1 MAFNVGF
8 AQVTVRPSF
17 AGFQTEAK
25 RAVNSQM
32 PAVGAAAGAQ
42 MASGVKKAGAP
53 AAKGF
58 SETASKE
65 MAKPE
70 TTTPFAG
77 AGKRAGTAFIGS
89 LKSALAPMAGI
100 FAAAGISNFVKS
112 TVNDASD
119 LGEALNAVN
128 VTFGKNAAGIKK
140 LGEEAARSVGL
151 SNVEFNSLAVR
162 FSAFTDKIAGEGGDV
177 VGIMKDLTGRAS
189 DFASVMNL
197 EVNEAAQL
205 FQSGLAGESEPLRR
219 YGLDLSAAAV
229 EAYAYA
235 NGIAKS
241 GEQLTENQKIQARYA
256 LIMEQTAKM
265 QGDFANTSDSL
276 ANSQRILKSEW
287 TNLKAELGNNLI
299 PVFER
304 LVVWAKD
311 EMIPAIRDLVNWIKE
326 NKDEIKAWAIAIGAA
341 AVAFGVLKTALA
353 ITGWISEFTK
363 ATGAARLAM
372 LGFNTALLANPIG
385 LVIGALALLVGA
397 VVLAYHNI
405 EGFRNF
411 VDTAWATIKKAISDA
426 WENGI
431 KPAFDAI
438 KTWISDTLIPLFER
452 FYRDVIVPVWDG
464 IKWAIDGAWNSIKL
478 IFDLIV
484 WAVENILG
492 KAFTWFLDAVIRPVW
507 DAVRKKIEEVWDNVK
522 PVLQALGDFVKD
534 TLAPAIKKGIDK
546 IKGFFDLLREA
557 AAKPINFVIETVY
570 NNGIRA
576 VFEKVAKAIGSDARL
591 PYASPIGWG
600 STSQGS
606 SGGGAM
612 RAFAKGGFAAP
623 GLALVGEEGPE
634 LVDFRTPGRV
644 YTADQTDEL
653 LRAAA
658 GKNKSEAMLPMGDGI
673 GGVFSS
679 ALSWIRGGLA
689 AAASAVLN
697 PIRSLLRGLGDS
709 ALGGIISGAALKAI
723 DGLMGW
729 IKGKDDVVSGPL
741 IGNGWARPSRGN
753 LTSVYGS
760 RWGAFHNGIDYGGNL
775 PVYAAR
781 DGVVVKT
788 GWNSG
793 YGNTGL
799 GVRIAHG
806 GGFETYYGHAD
817 PGEIRVKEGQYVKA
831 GQWIS
836 MGGNTGNSTGQHLH
850 FSIFKNGKSLNP
862 RDFGIYDNGGWL
874 TPGVQAVA
882 NLTGK
887 PEAVLTD
894 RQWSNIE
901 TLVADGGLG
910 DVYHVQVLVKPED
923 LEGLKTVEQFVNN
936 IGRNARMRKGA

>member
-65 MAKPE
+65 MAKPA

-89 LKSALAPMAGI
+89 LKSALAPMAGV

-112 TVNDASD
+112 TVNDASA
-119 LGEALNAVN
+119 LGESLNAVN

-235 NGIAKS
+235 NGIAES

-326 NKDEIKAWAIAIGAA
+326 NKDEIKAWAIAIGSA

-353 ITGWISEFTK
+353 ITGWISEFTT

-372 LGFNTALLANPIG
+372 LGFNASLLANPIG

-397 VVLAYHNI
+397 VVYAYNNI

-431 KPAFDAI
+431 TPACDAI

-484 WAVENILG
+484 WAVENTLG

-507 DAVRKKIEEVWDNVK
+507 DAVQKKIEEVWDNVK

-534 TLAPAIKKGIDK
+534 TLAPGIKEGIDK
-546 IKGFFDLLREA
+546 IKGFFDSLREA

-612 RAFAKGGFAAP
+612 RACAKGGFAAP

-634 LVDFRTPGRV
+634 LVDFRTPGRRWE
-644 YTADQTDEL
+644 DQVRSHAPDGRRYRRRLLLGALVDSWGPRRRRECCPQSDPLPPPWSRRLRPWRYHLRRRTQGHRWPCGMDQGQGRRG
-653 LRAAA
+653 LRASHRKRL
-658 GKNKSEAMLPMGDGI
+658 GTPVPWQHHLRLRLPLGRLPQRYRLRRQPPG
-673 GGVFSS
+673 
-679 ALSWIRGGLA
+679 LRRPRWRGGQD
-689 AAASAVLN
+689 
-697 PIRSLLRGLGDS
+697 RMELRLRQH
-709 ALGGIISGAALKAI
+709 
-723 DGLMGW
+723 
-729 IKGKDDVVSGPL
+729 
-741 IGNGWARPSRGN
+741 RPWREDR
-753 LTSVYGS
+753 S
-760 RWGAFHNGIDYGGNL
+760 RWGL
-775 PVYAAR
+775 R
-781 DGVVVKT
+781 DLLRPRR
-788 GWNSG
+788 S
-793 YGNTGL
+793 
-799 GVRIAHG
+799 RR
-806 GGFETYYGHAD
+806 D
-817 PGEIRVKEGQYVKA
+817 PGE
-831 GQWIS
+831 
-836 MGGNTGNSTGQHLH
+836 GGPVCQGRPVDLDGWQHRQQH
-850 FSIFKNGKSLNP
+850 RP
-862 RDFGIYDNGGWL
+862 
-874 TPGVQAVA
+874 TPPLLDLQEREE
-882 NLTGK
+882 
-887 PEAVLTD
+887 P
-894 RQWSNIE
+894 QPS
-901 TLVADGGLG
+901 GLRF
-910 DVYHVQVLVKPED
+910 L
-923 LEGLKTVEQFVNN
+923 
-936 IGRNARMRKGA
+936 